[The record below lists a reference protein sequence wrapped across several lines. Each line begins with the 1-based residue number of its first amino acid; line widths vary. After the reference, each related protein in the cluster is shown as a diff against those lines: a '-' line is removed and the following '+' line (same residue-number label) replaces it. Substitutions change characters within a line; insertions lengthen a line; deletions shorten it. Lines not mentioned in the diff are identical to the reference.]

1 MDAEAR
7 IVCGPVVE
15 MGVSYESDGL
25 GELCFRR
32 VVVIGGATAAV
43 IVALLFVKPFY
54 SASTAKVLSSTDV
67 SQTVADQASA
77 TETASIVA
85 SLTIDA
91 DPQLFVGCGDGSNG
105 YYADPPLA
113 FVRYEQMP

>member
-1 MDAEAR
+1 MRAT
-7 IVCGPVVE
+7 
-15 MGVSYESDGL
+15 GL
-25 GELCFRR
+25 GESCFRR

-54 SASTAKVLSSTDV
+54 SVTTAKVPTSADV
-67 SQTVADQASA
+67 SQTVADQKPA

-85 SLTIDA
+85 SPTIDA
-91 DPQLFVGCGDGSNG
+91 NPQLFVGCGDGSNG

>member
-1 MDAEAR
+1 MRAT
-7 IVCGPVVE
+7 
-15 MGVSYESDGL
+15 GL
-25 GELCFRR
+25 GKSCFRR

-54 SASTAKVLSSTDV
+54 SVTTAKVLSSADV
-67 SQTVADQASA
+67 SQPVADREPA
-77 TETASIVA
+77 TETVSIVA
-85 SLTIDA
+85 SPTIDA
-91 DPQLFVGCGDGSNG
+91 NPQLFVGCGDGSNG